1 MLREM
6 LLKIKQQS
14 PDKAVTVFK
23 SAKTFVKLFK
33 AMKKGKTQKIEK
45 YQTKLVSFLPE
56 ENKKLFE
63 GIFDSIP
70 QDLPKKEL
78 KERLFTVGKMY
89 YQVYCP
95 ENNNIFEDLEQM
107 KRDRKQRKH
116 FFRQMIKERRERSG
130 ERPFSHEKKKELKAK
145 YSKPI
150 LKTAVMMKFKFPA
163 EDIEKLCEYVKQAP
177 VDTTFEQLIA
187 NYKA

>member
-14 PDKAVTVFK
+14 PEKAETVFK

-45 YQTKLVSFLPE
+45 YQAKLVSFLPE
-56 ENKKLFE
+56 ENKKLFK

-130 ERPFSHEKKKELKAK
+130 ERPFCFEKKKELKAK

-150 LKTAVMMKFKFPA
+150 IKTAFMMKFKFPA
-163 EDIEKLCEYVKQAP
+163 AEIEKLCEYVNQAP